1 MIGKVMNS
9 LAFFVKTVL
18 FNCRYGT
25 FNTAAVVNFASKDK

>member
-1 MIGKVMNS
+1 MIDKVMNY
-9 LAFFVKTVL
+9 LDFIVKSVL